1 MLLVEDAWEFDTA
14 FMLILFKAKSDN
26 KRILRIVLLFIV
38 LFITLFISLPPTI
51 QATSWNAKIGS
62 WEIERQSETISFEMQ
77 DYYSGNITGIEA
89 TPQGRI
95 VSGGHSRYIDIHL
108 NDVAVKQRRS
118 AFQGEIKS
126 EKYTKLSAE
135 AEEPITR
142 VILKPSGTPFY
153 EFNFTEVWPV
163 HFQSDEAVVYR
174 GIEINDLD
182 LSANNRDCVSA
193 SFLYAT
199 ELSGV
204 RRSSM
209 DFSRVNITLIADNND
224 VVKVEFLPI
233 KHLNY
238 GIEAFSSGMTDLKYK
253 QTAPDM
259 ITTINEGDQSFFG
272 DYTLNA
278 TIEMGATNNKRDTVF
293 QFEGCSFYPGA
304 GALGSGVDP
313 I

>member
-1 MLLVEDAWEFDTA
+1 M
-14 FMLILFKAKSDN
+14 
-26 KRILRIVLLFIV
+26 LFIV
-38 LFITLFISLPPTI
+38 LFIMLFISLPPSI
-51 QATSWNAKIGS
+51 HATSWYANIGS
-62 WEIERQSETISFEMQ
+62 WKIERQSETISFELQ

-89 TPQGRI
+89 TPQGRM
-95 VSGGHSRYIDIHL
+95 VSGSHSRYIDIDL

-142 VILKPSGTPFY
+142 EILKPSGTPFY

-174 GIEINDLD
+174 GKEINDRD
-182 LSANNRDCVSA
+182 LSANNRDYVST
-193 SFLYAT
+193 SFFYAT

-238 GIEAFSSGMTDLKYK
+238 DIEAFSSGMTDLKYK

-259 ITTINEGDQSFFG
+259 VTTINEGDQSFFG

-278 TIEMGATNNKRDTVF
+278 TIEMGATNNKMETDLLL
-293 QFEGCSFYPGA
+293 EGCSCYPGA
-304 GALGSGVDP
+304 GAGDWEDGGDTS
-313 I
+313 

>member
-1 MLLVEDAWEFDTA
+1 ML
-14 FMLILFKAKSDN
+14 MLFKAKSDN
-26 KRILRIVLLFIV
+26 KRIMRIVLLVIV

-51 QATSWNAKIGS
+51 HATSWNAKIGS
-62 WEIERQSETISFEMQ
+62 WEIDRQSETISFELQ
-77 DYYSGNITGIEA
+77 DYYSGNITGIET
-89 TPQGRI
+89 TPQGRM
-95 VSGGHSRYIDIHL
+95 VSGGHSRYIDVHL

-135 AEEPITR
+135 AKEPITR

-163 HFQSDEAVVYR
+163 HFQSDEAIIYKGR
-174 GIEINDLD
+174 EINDLD
-182 LSANNRDCVSA
+182 LSANNRDLVSA

-209 DFSRVNITLIADNND
+209 EFSHVNITLIADNND
-224 VVKVEFLPI
+224 VVKVEFLPV

-259 ITTINEGDQSFFG
+259 VTTINEGDQSFFG

-278 TIEMGATNNKRDTVF
+278 TIEMGATNNKMETDLLL
-293 QFEGCSFYPGA
+293 EGCSCCPGA
-304 GALGSGVDP
+304 GAGAWDQE
-313 I
+313 